1 MTSEQ
6 FETEYN
12 KIFERA
18 MMLSDKTR
26 REGLLSLDDCIDE
39 ELLRQRDIMELG
51 LRLTYDG
58 TDLTIID
65 NILTNIINQETD
77 KEKKLLKTV
86 QKNAVLM
93 IHQGYSRGIF
103 ALSLNSNVNVGYDNA
118 LNLYLDTNTFTKA
131 SSEDESENFNVSDYV
146 NICAK
151 TQLKAIS
158 VLHEKFVRL
167 AAKSLSAK
175 LNRNVSMSVAS
186 VGEYTLEEFIRAIPD
201 TAVIGIISMR
211 PLVGFAA
218 MEIYSNIVFDGIFEL
233 LLVNLRETWSGIID
247 LQPKL
252 VRKETIPDSISIS
265 KRCEGVVLL
274 TFETRIDEKEAMI
287 NLAIPCSSLVPVL
300 NEFTEEKY
308 EKMEIEFNVLKAE
321 EYRKAAENGDA
332 KAQFEI
338 AWCYKAG
345 KGVEKD
351 YAKSAEWFQKSADQ
365 GNTDALRNLGICYKN
380 GTGVEEDKTKAVE
393 MYRKALDSMSKEK
406 AESSDAAIIYFDIGS
421 CFNELKEYQYALEN
435 SNKAL
440 IILKDHYEDDFPLAG
455 EIHNSLGVSYYFLEQ
470 YETAIEHFKKSI
482 TINEAFLGN
491 ENPGGASYNISIAGC
506 YELMSDYDNALIY
519 YNNAL
524 NIYKNMYG
532 EEDYNTAIAYFFI
545 ADCYY
550 NKEDYIKALD
560 NDLKTLNIRI
570 KICEENAP
578 DLSTSYNNVGSNFY
592 KLGKY
597 NEALEHHLK
606 ALELRK
612 KYCDNK
618 EYIAFSYNKTGIDY
632 EELGDMKNAALH
644 YNEALKIY
652 QTLEGL
658 DDITENVRQSLR
670 RVNNEQ

>member
-65 NILTNIINQETD
+65 DILTNIINQETD

-93 IHQGYSRGIF
+93 IHQGYSRRIF
-103 ALSLNSNVNVGYDNA
+103 ALSLNSIVNTGYENA

-131 SSEDESENFNVSDYV
+131 SCEDESEDFKASDYV
-146 NICAK
+146 DKCTKI
-151 TQLKAIS
+151 QLKAIK

-167 AAKSLSAK
+167 AAKSLSVK
-175 LNRNVSMSVAS
+175 LNCNVNMSVAS
-186 VGEYTLEEFIRAIPD
+186 VGEYTLEEFIRAISD
-201 TAVIGIISMR
+201 TALIGIISMR
-211 PLVGFAA
+211 PLSGFAA
-218 MEIYSNIVFDGIFEL
+218 MEIYTDIAFDGIFEL
-233 LLVNLRETWSGIID
+233 LLESLRETWSGIIE

-252 VRKETIPDSISIS
+252 IRKETIPDSISIS

-274 TFETRIDEKEAMI
+274 TFETRIDEKETMI

-300 NEFTEEKY
+300 NEFTDEKY
-308 EKMEIEFNVLKAE
+308 EKMEIEFDALKAE
-321 EYRKAAENGDA
+321 EYRKAAEDGDA

-338 AWCYKAG
+338 AWCYKVG
-345 KGVEKD
+345 KGVEQD
-351 YAKSAEWFQKSADQ
+351 YAKSIEWFQKSADQ
-365 GNTDALRNLGICYKN
+365 GYTEALRNLGICYKD
-380 GTGVEEDKTKAVE
+380 GTGVEGDKAKAIE
-393 MYRKALDSMSKEK
+393 MFQKALNSMSKK
-406 AESSDAAIIYFDIGS
+406 DAESSDAALIYFDIGS
-421 CFNELKEYQYALEN
+421 CFNEMKEYQKAVDNY
-435 SNKAL
+435 NKAL
-440 IILKDHYEDDFPLAG
+440 VILKDHSEDDFPLAG
-455 EIHNSLGVSYYFLEQ
+455 DIHNSLGVSYYFLEQ
-470 YETAIEHFKKSI
+470 YETAIEHFKKSLI
-482 TINEAFLGN
+482 INEYFLVN
-491 ENPGGASYNISIAGC
+491 EYPGAASSNLSIAGC
-506 YELMSDYDNALIY
+506 YESMSDYDNALIY

-524 NIYKNMYG
+524 NIYKILCG
-532 EEDYNTAIAYFFI
+532 EDDYNTAVAYFCI

-550 NKEDYIKALD
+550 NKEDYEKALD
-560 NDLKTLNIRI
+560 NDLKTLNIRK
-570 KICEENAP
+570 KICEENDP
-578 DLSTSYNNVGSNFY
+578 DLSVSYINVGSNFF

-597 NEALEHHLK
+597 NEALEYHLK

-658 DDITENVRQSLR
+658 DDITENVRQSLG
-670 RVNNEQ
+670 RVRNEQ